1 MSYQYLIFDLDNTL
15 YPKGSG
21 LLDQV
26 DRKIDQYIG
35 LKLKIPATK
44 IPKLRHEYWK
54 KYGTTLGGMIA
65 CHQIDPD
72 EYINYTYNV
81 EITDFL
87 KPDPLLAKVLGGLK
101 IKKAVFSNSPLNYVE
116 KVLEVLQIRG
126 FFEKV
131 YDIRFCNYLGKPNLT
146 SYLKVL
152 ADLKVE
158 GKECL
163 FIDDTPANVLGGE
176 TAGINSIL
184 FDNTLAVEGIKWRVS
199 DLRELPAL
207 IRKIEGQL
215 TA

>member
-15 YPKGSG
+15 YPKESG

-26 DRKIDQYIG
+26 DRKIDQFIG

-44 IPKLRHEYWK
+44 ISKLRHEYWK

-72 EYINYTYNV
+72 EYIDYTYNV

-87 KPDPLLAKVLGGLK
+87 KPDPLVAKVLSGLK
-101 IKKAVFSNSPLNYVE
+101 LKKAVFSNSPLNYVE
-116 KVLEVLQIRG
+116 KVLEVLQIRH

-131 YDIRFCNYLGKPNLT
+131 YDIRFCNYLGKPNLS
-146 SYLKVL
+146 SYFKVL
-152 ADLKVE
+152 TDLKIE
-158 GKECL
+158 AKECL
-163 FIDDTPANVLGGE
+163 FVDDTPANVLGGE

-184 FDNTLAVEGIKWRVS
+184 LDNTLVAEGIKWRIS
-199 DLRELPAL
+199 DLMELPAL
-207 IRKIEGQL
+207 IRKIQGQL
-215 TA
+215 IA